1 MKMRTTFR
9 GLPLSLLLGGSDA
22 AEAKFLGGFR
32 EVQVLDSYQ
41 KDTYTKVQSGDIAL
55 QDHNN
60 FVRYRTSGSARS
72 TRMERGMQQCRGSS
86 LNILK

>member
-32 EVQVLDSYQ
+32 QAQL
-41 KDTYTKVQSGDIAL
+41 GDIAL
-55 QDHNN
+55 QDHDNP
-60 FVRYRTSGSARS
+60 VRYRNLRL
-72 TRMERGMQQCRGSS
+72 CP
-86 LNILK
+86 LNTDGEGNAAVPRK